1 MPFSYLPLHVQEAV
15 LLVVLN
21 PNTCGVSGRSLGV
34 GLTGIG
40 RLRRLAVAL
49 LVQGLD
55 PELVDDPGRQGYPAD
70 LGIAVRRLIQGG
82 PLVPVKG
89 GAVFYSVVDYGHV
102 VVEPRAP

>member
-1 MPFSYLPLHVQEAV
+1 M
-15 LLVVLN
+15 VLN

-40 RLRRLAVAL
+40 RLRGLAVAL

-55 PELVDDPGRQGYPAD
+55 PELVDDPGRQGYIAD

-89 GAVFYSVVDYGHV
+89 GAVFYGVVDDGHV
-102 VVEPRAP
+102 VVEPRVPS

>member
-1 MPFSYLPLHVQEAV
+1 M
-15 LLVVLN
+15 
-21 PNTCGVSGRSLGV
+21 SGRSLGV

-55 PELVDDPGRQGYPAD
+55 PELVDNPGRQGYIAD
-70 LGIAVRRLIQGG
+70 LGIAVRCLIQGG

-102 VVEPRAP
+102 VVEPRAPL